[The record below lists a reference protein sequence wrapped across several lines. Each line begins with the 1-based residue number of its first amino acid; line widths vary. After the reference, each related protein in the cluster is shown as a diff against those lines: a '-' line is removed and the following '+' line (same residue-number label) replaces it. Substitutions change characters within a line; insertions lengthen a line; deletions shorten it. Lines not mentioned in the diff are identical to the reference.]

1 MKKTNIAKDLE
12 SWFAKAKKVV
22 IVGIGN
28 PICCDDFAGTKIV
41 QDLQGKVSEKVYPLE
56 CETVPEKYL
65 LDIEEF
71 KPTHVLLV
79 DVAFLG
85 LNPGETRLVDAEK
98 IMDFTTITT
107 HMLPLHIF
115 CGYIKQAT
123 GAKIALLLIEPK
135 CVEFGGGLT
144 TEVQASV
151 EKITKILQR
160 LLG

>member
-12 SWFAKAKKVV
+12 NWFAKARKVV
-22 IVGIGN
+22 IAGIGN

-41 QDLQGKVSEKVYPLE
+41 QNLQDRVSDNVYLLE

-85 LNPGETRLVDAEK
+85 LNPGETRLVDSEK
-98 IMDFTTITT
+98 IKDFTTITT
-107 HMLPLHIF
+107 HLLPLHIF
-115 CGYIKQAT
+115 CDYIKQAT
-123 GAKIALLLIEPK
+123 GAKINLLLIEPK
-135 CVEFGGGLT
+135 CIEFGEGLT
-144 TEVQASV
+144 SEVQTSV
-151 EKITKILQR
+151 EKITKLLQK
-160 LLG
+160 LLS